1 MRKDTDLSA
10 FFKEP
15 EVDVPALTAYLSEH
29 ARRLGWDA
37 EQVCLHVEGATTTH
51 LRYGKRLAVKYL
63 ESLV

>member
-1 MRKDTDLSA
+1 MRSNTDLKS

-15 EVDVPALTAYLSEH
+15 EVDVPALNAYLCEQAS
-29 ARRLGWDA
+29 RLGWDS
-37 EQVCLHVEGATTTH
+37 EQVCLHVEGATRTH